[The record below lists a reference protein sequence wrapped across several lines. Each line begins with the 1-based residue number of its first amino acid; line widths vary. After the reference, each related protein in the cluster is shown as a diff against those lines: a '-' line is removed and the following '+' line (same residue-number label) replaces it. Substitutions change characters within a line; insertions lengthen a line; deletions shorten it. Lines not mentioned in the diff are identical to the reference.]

1 MIHTFK
7 ALGCCIAMDVDS
19 GAVHVLDELSYDLL
33 NCVTPPMAE
42 HCPEDVIEKL
52 SQYPRAE
59 LEECWQEL
67 KELAEEKLLF
77 EEEDYINPQ
86 WAVVKNTPIKALCL
100 NVAHDCNLRCKYC
113 FASTGGYGSRRAIM
127 SPETAKRAIDFVIEK
142 SGKRHNIE
150 VDFFGG
156 EPLMAMDTVKETI
169 AYARSIEEEKD
180 KNFRFT
186 ITTNGML
193 LDPENTQY
201 INTRA

>member
-67 KELAEEKLLF
+67 KELAGILQTLAGLEKELGGGTAAQTVQVLMGEE
-77 EEEDYINPQ
+77 
-86 WAVVKNTPIKALCL
+86 VRAL
-100 NVAHDCNLRCKYC
+100 
-113 FASTGGYGSRRAIM
+113 S
-127 SPETAKRAIDFVIEK
+127 E
-142 SGKRHNIE
+142 
-150 VDFFGG
+150 
-156 EPLMAMDTVKETI
+156 
-169 AYARSIEEEKD
+169 
-180 KNFRFT
+180 
-186 ITTNGML
+186 
-193 LDPENTQY
+193 
-201 INTRA
+201 

>member
-7 ALGCCIAMDVDS
+7 ALGCYIAMDVDS

-67 KELAEEKLLF
+67 KELAKEKLLF

-100 NVAHDCNLRCKYC
+100 NAMTATCAVSTASPPPAAMAAAVPSCLRRLPSEPSTLLSRSP
-113 FASTGGYGSRRAIM
+113 ASATTLRWTSSAA
-127 SPETAKRAIDFVIEK
+127 SP
-142 SGKRHNIE
+142 SW
-150 VDFFGG
+150 
-156 EPLMAMDTVKETI
+156 PW
-169 AYARSIEEEKD
+169 
-180 KNFRFT
+180 
-186 ITTNGML
+186 
-193 LDPENTQY
+193 
-201 INTRA
+201 TR

>member
-113 FASTGGYGSRRAIM
+113 FASTGGYGSRRAHH
-127 SPETAKRAIDFVIEK
+127 V
-142 SGKRHNIE
+142 SGDCQASHRLCYRE
-150 VDFFGG
+150 VRQA
-156 EPLMAMDTVKETI
+156 P
-169 AYARSIEEEKD
+169 
-180 KNFRFT
+180 
-186 ITTNGML
+186 
-193 LDPENTQY
+193 QH
-201 INTRA
+201 

>member
-113 FASTGGYGSRRAIM
+113 FASTGGYGSPPSEPSTLLLR
-127 SPETAKRAIDFVIEK
+127 SPASA
-142 SGKRHNIE
+142 
-150 VDFFGG
+150 
-156 EPLMAMDTVKETI
+156 
-169 AYARSIEEEKD
+169 
-180 KNFRFT
+180 
-186 ITTNGML
+186 TTL
-193 LDPENTQY
+193 RWTSSAASPSWPW
-201 INTRA
+201 TR